1 MRLIIPATT
10 VTVVSLIVAGLL
22 GVASAEAPTATT
34 PPPTVSVQGVATEP
48 IEQSASS
55 ATATAVYRQ
64 GMADSI
70 TDGQAKAQ
78 FLASKA
84 GVTLGS
90 VQSIVEGG
98 GYIGCTGGEESSN
111 DEYQGAQPDFG
122 SPGATTSTPVFNA
135 PRALNKA
142 TPDVRKP
149 AAKHGKKKPKKP
161 SVKQASATTTNA
173 KTASAATTK
182 ATTASVTTCTLSTQ
196 VSLVYTL
203 G

>member
-1 MRLIIPATT
+1 MRLLVPATA
-10 VTVVSLIVAGLL
+10 VTVASLIVAGLL
-22 GVASAEAPTATT
+22 GVASAEAPTTTT

-55 ATATAVYRQ
+55 ATADAVYRQ
-64 GMADSI
+64 GMADAIS
-70 TDGQAKAQ
+70 DGQAKAQ

-84 GVTLGS
+84 GVTVGS

-98 GYIGCTGGEESSN
+98 GYIGCTSSEESSN

-122 SPGATTSTPVFNA
+122 SPGATTSTPVFNT
-135 PRALNKA
+135 PRATTNA
-142 TPDVRKP
+142 TPGVRKP
-149 AAKHGKKKPKKP
+149 ATRHGKKKPKKP
-161 SVKQASATTTNA
+161 SAKQASATATSVT
-173 KTASAATTK
+173 TASATIANATTCK
-182 ATTASVTTCTLSTQ
+182 LSTQ

>member
-10 VTVVSLIVAGLL
+10 VTVVSLIVVGLL
-22 GVASAEAPTATT
+22 GVASAEAPTTTT

-98 GYIGCTGGEESSN
+98 GYIGCTGSEESSN
-111 DEYQGAQPDFG
+111 EYQGAQPDFG

-142 TPDVRKP
+142 TPGVRKSSTR
-149 AAKHGKKKPKKP
+149 HGKRKPKKP
-161 SVKQASATTTNA
+161 SAKQASATTTNA
-173 KTASAATTK
+173 TA
-182 ATTASVTTCTLSTQ
+182 ASTTTCTLSTQ

>member
-1 MRLIIPATT
+1 
-10 VTVVSLIVAGLL
+10 
-22 GVASAEAPTATT
+22 
-34 PPPTVSVQGVATEP
+34 VQGVATEP
-48 IEQSASS
+48 IEQNASAV
-55 ATATAVYRQ
+55 TATAVYRQ

-78 FLASKA
+78 FLSSKA

-142 TPDVRKP
+142 TPGVRKP

-161 SVKQASATTTNA
+161 SAKQAN
-173 KTASAATTK
+173 
-182 ATTASVTTCTLSTQ
+182 ATTASATTCTLSTQ

>member
-1 MRLIIPATT
+1 MRLLITATT
-10 VTVVSLIVAGLL
+10 VTVVSLVVAGLL
-22 GVASAEAPTATT
+22 GVASAEAPTTTT

-111 DEYQGAQPDFG
+111 DEYLGAQPDFG
-122 SPGATTSTPVFNA
+122 SPGATGSTPVFNA

-142 TPDVRKP
+142 TPGVRKP
-149 AAKHGKKKPKKP
+149 ATRHGKKKPKKP
-161 SVKQASATTTNA
+161 SAKQANATTASATTAGT
-173 KTASAATTK
+173 
-182 ATTASVTTCTLSTQ
+182 TTCTLSTQ

>member
-1 MRLIIPATT
+1 MRGLVIPAAT
-10 VTVVSLIVAGLL
+10 VTTVSLIAAGLL
-22 GVASAEAPTATT
+22 GVASAEAPTTAT

-48 IEQSASS
+48 IEQSAS
-55 ATATAVYRQ
+55 AVTATAVYRQ

-78 FLASKA
+78 FLAGKA

-98 GYIGCTGGEESSN
+98 GYISCTSSDESSN

-122 SPGATTSTPVFNA
+122 SPGTGTSTPVFNT
-135 PRALNKA
+135 PRASTEA
-142 TPDVRKP
+142 TPGVRKP

-161 SVKQASATTTNA
+161 SAKQASATTTNA
-173 KTASAATTK
+173 TTASA
-182 ATTASVTTCTLSTQ
+182 TTCTLSTQ

>member
-1 MRLIIPATT
+1 MKLIITATT

-22 GVASAEAPTATT
+22 GVASAEAPTTTT
-34 PPPTVSVQGVATEP
+34 PPPTVTVQGVAIEP

-90 VQSIVEGG
+90 VQSILEGG
-98 GYIGCTGGEESSN
+98 GYIGCTSSEESSN

-122 SPGATTSTPVFNA
+122 SPGTGTSTPVFNT
-135 PRALNKA
+135 PRATNKA
-142 TPDVRKP
+142 TPGVRKP
-149 AAKHGKKKPKKP
+149 AAKHSKKKKSKKT
-161 SVKQASATTTNA
+161 SAKQAGATTN
-173 KTASAATTK
+173 
-182 ATTASVTTCTLSTQ
+182 ATTASATTCTLSTQ
-196 VSLVYTL
+196 VSLTYTL

>member
-22 GVASAEAPTATT
+22 GVASAEAPTTTT

-48 IEQSASS
+48 IEQNASS
-55 ATATAVYRQ
+55 VTATAVYRQ

-142 TPDVRKP
+142 TPGVRKP

-161 SVKQASATTTNA
+161 SAKQASATTTDA
-173 KTASAATTK
+173 KTASAT
-182 ATTASVTTCTLSTQ
+182 ATTASMTTCTLSTQ

>member
-1 MRLIIPATT
+1 MRGLVIPAAT
-10 VTVVSLIVAGLL
+10 VTTVSLIAAGLL
-22 GVASAEAPTATT
+22 GVASAEAPTTAT

-48 IEQSASS
+48 IEQSAS
-55 ATATAVYRQ
+55 AVTATAVYRQ
-64 GMADSI
+64 GMSDAI

-142 TPDVRKP
+142 TPGVRKP
-149 AAKHGKKKPKKP
+149 AAKHSKKKKPKKT
-161 SVKQASATTTNA
+161 SAKQASATT
-173 KTASAATTK
+173 ASA
-182 ATTASVTTCTLSTQ
+182 TTCTLSTQ

>member
-1 MRLIIPATT
+1 MSRLVIPAAT
-10 VTVVSLIVAGLL
+10 VTTVSLIAAGLL
-22 GVASAEAPTATT
+22 GVASAEAPTTAT

-64 GMADSI
+64 GMSDAI

-84 GVTLGS
+84 GVAVGA

-98 GYIGCTGGEESSN
+98 GYISCTSSEESSN

-122 SPGATTSTPVFNA
+122 SPGVTTSTPVLNT
-135 PRALNKA
+135 PRAA
-142 TPDVRKP
+142 TKVT
-149 AAKHGKKKPKKP
+149 KKKPKKP
-161 SVKQASATTTNA
+161 KKPSAKLASA
-173 KTASAATTK
+173 
-182 ATTASVTTCTLSTQ
+182 TTCTLSAQ
-196 VSLVYTL
+196 VSLVYAL

>member
-1 MRLIIPATT
+1 MRLVITATT
-10 VTVVSLIVAGLL
+10 VTVVSLVVAGLL
-22 GVASAEAPTATT
+22 GVASAEAPTTTT

-111 DEYQGAQPDFG
+111 DEYLGAQPDFG
-122 SPGATTSTPVFNA
+122 SPGATGSTPVFNA

-142 TPDVRKP
+142 TPGVRKP
-149 AAKHGKKKPKKP
+149 ATRHGKKKPKKP
-161 SVKQASATTTNA
+161 SAKQASATTTNA
-173 KTASAATTK
+173 TTASA
-182 ATTASVTTCTLSTQ
+182 TTCTLSTQ

>member
-1 MRLIIPATT
+1 MRLVIPAAT
-10 VTVVSLIVAGLL
+10 VPTVSLIAAGML
-22 GVASAEAPTATT
+22 GVASAEAPTTTT

-48 IEQSASS
+48 IEQTASA

-64 GMADSI
+64 GMADAIS
-70 TDGQAKAQ
+70 DGQAKAQ

-84 GVTLGS
+84 GVTVGA

-98 GYIGCTGGEESSN
+98 GYIGCTSSEESSN

-122 SPGATTSTPVFNA
+122 SPAVGAPSPVVSTP
-135 PRALNKA
+135 RAVTEA
-142 TPDVRKP
+142 GPGVRKP
-149 AAKHGKKKPKKP
+149 ATKHKRKHKKPAA
-161 SVKQASATTTNA
+161 KQASATT
-173 KTASAATTK
+173 
-182 ATTASVTTCTLSTQ
+182 CTLSAQ